1 MGFALFPVR
10 SARTFRAASLLL
22 AFIAMGW
29 MGCDRGEAIDNIA
42 PETHL
47 AVKSIERFGADR
59 LNSKVSMSWYGT
71 DVDGYVTG
79 YELSLDGTTW
89 KHSTK
94 QDSVFLF
101 SIPAG
106 SDTADITLYVRA
118 IDNQGQRDE
127 SPASLVFP
135 LKNAPPV
142 AEVDRH
148 RSPWA
153 LPWAS

>member
-1 MGFALFPVR
+1 MGFAHISVR
-10 SARTFRAASLLL
+10 GARTLGAGGLLVALL
-22 AFIAMGW
+22 AMCG
-29 MGCDRGEAIDNIA
+29 MGCERGEAIDNVA

-47 AVKSIERFGADR
+47 AVTSIERTGADR

-71 DVDGYVTG
+71 DVDGYVSG
-79 YELSLDGTTW
+79 YELSLDGSTW
-89 KHSTK
+89 KHSAK

-142 AEVDRH
+142 IPTEMKR
-148 RSPWA
+148 
-153 LPWAS
+153 LPAQRFE